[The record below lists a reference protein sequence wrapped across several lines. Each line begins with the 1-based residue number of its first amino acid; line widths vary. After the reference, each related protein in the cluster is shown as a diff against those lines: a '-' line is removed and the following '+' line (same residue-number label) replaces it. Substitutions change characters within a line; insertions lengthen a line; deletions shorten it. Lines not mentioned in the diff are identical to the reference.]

1 MGDLGSTVASSG
13 CRCLTS
19 GCSRRHRRYPPG
31 ENQGPWL
38 AAATG
43 LAGYDPAAGRFGFL
57 PAGVDWVLLAALVAY
72 SGCGGITNVT
82 LSNWARDRGYGMGE
96 RAGYIPAAVGGA
108 RVHLAHSGFMLPI
121 DAANL
126 RRYRGW

>member
-1 MGDLGSTVASSG
+1 M
-13 CRCLTS
+13 
-19 GCSRRHRRYPPG
+19 
-31 ENQGPWL
+31 
-38 AAATG
+38 
-43 LAGYDPAAGRFGFL
+43 
-57 PAGVDWVLLAALVAY
+57 LLAALVAY

-126 RRYRGW
+126 RRDRGW